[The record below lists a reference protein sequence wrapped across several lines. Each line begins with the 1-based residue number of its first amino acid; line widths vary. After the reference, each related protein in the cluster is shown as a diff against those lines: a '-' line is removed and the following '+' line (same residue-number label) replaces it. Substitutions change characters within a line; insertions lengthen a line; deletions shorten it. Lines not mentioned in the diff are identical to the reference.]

1 MPDLNKAIQDFDGEG
16 SCHEAG
22 AWLKSIDSMTVLHG
36 WPDSFRLENARLH
49 MKGPARFWLQARVD
63 DLTTWE
69 DFKIAFKNT
78 FVGQTSTAEKWKQ
91 MQERVQMKGGSITA
105 YFLEKTLLCKALGL
119 GMQDTKEQVLV
130 GLRFKDA
137 CISMS
142 AKDHENEDELLAD
155 LRRLERIT
163 EARMQQYPGAKPHGG
178 DPGSATSRGKPP
190 PSKSWNATRPT
201 EQVITNAR
209 VTHQASGGGPPKQTP
224 EPPKRD
230 PSERKCYSCR
240 RYEHIATDCS
250 KTNPAGNF
258 MVNEDPT
265 SDSGPSKFLKTAI
278 INGLDRVSRHPALVA
293 ELAEVLSIGQVE
305 AADMMQRR
313 FRSIQGLHDFM
324 RLTGVVKGRVTSL
337 PRDDGR
343 TQLDDLKDDC
353 WAHVKRSLALDD
365 VP

>member
-1 MPDLNKAIQDFDGEG
+1 MADGGGTNEMMQALLEQNRLLLELIKRKPEAFHVMPDLNKAIQDFDGEG

-22 AWLKSIDSMTVLHG
+22 AWLKSIDSMAALHG

-69 DFKIAFKNT
+69 DFKIAFKKT

-91 MQERVQMKGGSITA
+91 MQERVQMKGESITA

-142 AKDHENEDELLAD
+142 AKDHEDEDELLAD

-209 VTHQASGGGPPKQTP
+209 VTHQASGGGPPKQMP

-230 PSERKCYSCR
+230 PSERKCYSC
-240 RYEHIATDCS
+240 
-250 KTNPAGNF
+250 
-258 MVNEDPT
+258 
-265 SDSGPSKFLKTAI
+265 
-278 INGLDRVSRHPALVA
+278 
-293 ELAEVLSIGQVE
+293 
-305 AADMMQRR
+305 
-313 FRSIQGLHDFM
+313 
-324 RLTGVVKGRVTSL
+324 GRVRAHSERL
-337 PRDDGR
+337 FKNKP
-343 TQLDDLKDDC
+343 C
-353 WAHVKRSLALDD
+353 WELHGE
-365 VP
+365 